1 MRNNSRSNSPARNK
15 GAAGRGESPDRG
27 GGLFGANFPLGI
39 DRNKITEEEINNFLK
54 MTSVKSLEQIAKET
68 EKLAGEAS
76 NGGPMMRGDE
86 KITITEIRNFMN
98 GISNSSAEKV
108 TKKDLRDYLSAFP
121 VKGQAGGAATENKV
135 KKSEVNFLLNGKQ
148 EMTAT
153 ELHELL
159 KETMIEEFDPV
170 QEAFNLLDVDERGF
184 LDVATFKNIFEK
196 LNLGTIEPNEEKIF
210 LEVADKDNNGV
221 IGIEDFRKILEYNVD
236 GEDDEEAMGGAMNQD
251 VYQDDM
257 EGDEQQEFD
266 EDENSSDDQ

>member
-1 MRNNSRSNSPARNK
+1 
-15 GAAGRGESPDRG
+15 
-27 GGLFGANFPLGI
+27 
-39 DRNKITEEEINNFLK
+39 

-86 KITITEIRNFMN
+86 KITKQEIVNFMN

-108 TKKDLRDYLSAFP
+108 TKRDLREYLGAFP
-121 VKGQAGGAATENKV
+121 VRGQAAGQTSEVKV

-159 KETMIEEFDPV
+159 ANTMIEEFDPV
-170 QEAFNLLDVDERGF
+170 QEAFNLLDVEENG
-184 LDVATFKNIFEK
+184 LLTVATFRNIFEK

-210 LEVADKDNNGV
+210 MEVADKDGDQFIN
-221 IGIEDFRKILEYNVD
+221 IDDFRKILEYNVD
-236 GEDDEEAMGGAMNQD
+236 GEEEEEPAA
-251 VYQDDM
+251 
-257 EGDEQQEFD
+257 
-266 EDENSSDDQ
+266 